1 MRAII
6 MAGGEGTRL
15 RPVSQNVPKPM
26 VRLFDRPV
34 LGHTLNLLKKNNI
47 TDACLTLRF
56 LPQTVMDHFGD
67 GSDYGVRLTH
77 QIEEEPLGTAGGVAA
92 CREFIGDAPVL
103 VLSGDAVCDFDLSAC
118 IAFHHARQADATIV
132 LYAHPEP
139 LEYGLVMTDE
149 DGRIQRF
156 MEKPPWN
163 QVFTNRI
170 NTGIY
175 ILSPQVL
182 AEIPTEGRYDF
193 GQDLFPKLLTQGA
206 KLYGVEAPGYWCDI
220 GSPEAYLRC
229 GIDALGGQLDL
240 DFGVERR
247 GQSLWS
253 HAPVPS
259 GVQVLE
265 PCYIGKHAVLEP
277 GAVIG
282 PNAIIGANSHI
293 GAGATVTHSIV
304 DGANIGQDT
313 RLTGT
318 IVGQGATIRRGTV
331 LQEGSVI
338 GDETVLGEGS
348 VVEANI
354 RIWPGKELSA
364 GSRVSE
370 NLVTGSPRR
379 GLRFSGGNTLWGEAG
394 VVLSPEAC
402 FAIGSALGVEGR
414 VGVSSAGAAACRL
427 SARALACGVS
437 AVGGLALEL
446 DVPFEAAASYAA
458 DLYGLQRTVF
468 VRAQNGRLV
477 LRIYGPRGLP
487 MTRPEE
493 RRIEAAL
500 ASGELRRA
508 SIGQTGDMVTAAG
521 TLEAYISAAA
531 CWGDMGKTPSFAA
544 EVTGTGSA
552 NRALRQALTS
562 MNVRLTTHG
571 WGTPVFEVAHGGLS
585 LGAVDEEGNAL
596 EPEQLLTILVLL
608 EFEAGAKSVA
618 VPYNAP
624 VALDHLAKRFG
635 ATVLRLGR
643 DPGADRLYYQLPYF
657 RDAVFA
663 ACRLVGAMALYGESL
678 HSLAKR
684 TPAFRT
690 ARQEVFVSTGDRAAV
705 MEALAGTMKAEG
717 TRTELVE
724 GIRAPVTGG
733 WVHVSPSAGRSVL
746 KVHSEATNV
755 EAAEEICVDI
765 ARRVESLMQG
775 TSTEQP

>member
-1 MRAII
+1 MKAII

-15 RPVSQNVPKPM
+15 RPLSQNVPKPM

-34 LGHTLNLLKKNNI
+34 LAHTLHLLKQSNI

-56 LPQTVMDHFGD
+56 LPQTIMDHFGD
-67 GSDYGVRLTH
+67 GSAYGMRLTH
-77 QIEEEPLGTAGGVAA
+77 QIEEVPLGTAGGVAA
-92 CREFIGDAPVL
+92 CREFIGDEPVL
-103 VLSGDAVCDFDLSAC
+103 ILSGDAVCDFDLTDC
-118 IAFHHARQADATIV
+118 IAFHNQRQADATIV

-139 LEYGLVMTDE
+139 LEYGLVMTAE
-149 DGRIQRF
+149 NGRIQRF

-182 AEIPTEGRYDF
+182 AEIPAEGSYDF
-193 GQDLFPKLLTQGA
+193 GRDLFPKLLTQGA
-206 KLYGVEAPGYWCDI
+206 KLCGVEAKGYWCDI

-229 GIDALGGQLDL
+229 GMDALDGLLGL
-240 DFGVERR
+240 DFGAERR
-247 GQSLWS
+247 GQSIWS
-253 HAPVPS
+253 HAPISS
-259 GVQVLE
+259 GVRIVE
-265 PCYIGKHAVLEP
+265 PCYIGKHAVIEP
-277 GAVIG
+277 GATIG
-282 PNAIIGANSHI
+282 PYAIIGENSRI
-293 GAGATVTHSIV
+293 GTGATVTRSVV
-304 DGANIGQDT
+304 DGANVGQDA
-313 RLTGT
+313 RLTGS
-318 IVGQGATIRRGTV
+318 IVGQGASIRRGCV

-338 GDETVLGEGS
+338 GDSTVLGEGS

-354 RIWPGKELSA
+354 RIWPGKEIAA

-370 NLVTGSPRR
+370 NLVTGNPRR
-379 GLRFSGGNTLWGEAG
+379 GLRFSGNNTLWGEAG
-394 VVLSPEAC
+394 VVLTPEAC

-414 VGVSSAGAAACRL
+414 VGISSAGAAACHL

-468 VRAQNGRLV
+468 VREQGDQLV
-477 LRIYGPRGLP
+477 LRFYGPRGMS

-493 RRIEAAL
+493 RKIEAAL

-508 SIGQTGDMVTAAG
+508 VMGQMGDMVAAAG
-521 TLEAYISAAA
+521 TLEAYVSAAA
-531 CWGDMGKTPSFAA
+531 CWGDLGEVPSFAA
-544 EVTGTGSA
+544 EVQGSGSA
-552 NRALRQALTS
+552 NRALRQAIS
-562 MNVRLTTHG
+562 RMGVRLATHG
-571 WGTPVFEVAHGGLS
+571 WGVPVFETTHGGMS
-585 LGAVDEEGNAL
+585 LRAEDEEGNTL

-608 EFEAGAKSVA
+608 ELEAGAKSVA

-624 VALDHLAKRFG
+624 VVLDHIAERFE
-635 ATVLRLGR
+635 ASILRLGR

-663 ACRLVGAMALYGESL
+663 ACRLVGAMALRGESL
-678 HSLAKR
+678 YTLAKR
-684 TPAFRT
+684 APVFRT
-690 ARQEVFVSTGDRAAV
+690 ARQEVSVTGDRAAV
-705 MEALAGTMKAEG
+705 MQALAGTMEAEG
-717 TRTELVE
+717 LRPELIAGLRV
-724 GIRAPVTGG
+724 PVTGG

-746 KVHSEATNV
+746 KIHSEATSV

-765 ARRVESLMQG
+765 ARQVEALAQEKAG
-775 TSTEQP
+775 E